1 MSFNEF
7 KEYWVSS
14 GVGTILAVMLPN
26 QSKYQILWATTSI
39 PSFAGSRESIDYS
52 TTTNS
57 TITKIPGKK
66 TTNEVEVEIAWNRDT
81 INLANEICDQDL
93 KYAVIDLN
101 DFTGWE
107 FVANASYRMAD
118 VAPDS
123 AKQMV
128 LQLTVKSV
136 ESYASVD
143 FYDLY
148 MDTITFGELPQVVHL
163 SLSKDATNGKTYK
176 VVTEPSSATATA
188 NPSAS
193 TIATA
198 SLATGTLTIKP
209 VAVGDTTIVV
219 SASATDYA
227 SAKREILVIVEA

>member
-14 GVGTILAVMLPN
+14 GVGTVLAVMLPG

-39 PSFAGSRESIDYS
+39 PSFSGSRESIDYS
-52 TTTNS
+52 TTSNETV
-57 TITKIPGKK
+57 TKIPGKR

-81 INLANEICDQDL
+81 INLANKIADQDL
-93 KYAVIDLN
+93 QYAVIDLN

-136 ESYASVD
+136 ESYATVD
-143 FYDLY
+143 FYDTY
-148 MDTITFGELPQVVHL
+148 MDTIVFGELPQVVHL
-163 SLSKDATNGKTYK
+163 SLANDTNGKKYK
-176 VVTEPSSATATA
+176 VVTTPSEASATAKSNAESVATA
-188 NPSAS
+188 LLTDGIL
-193 TIATA
+193 TITPIEKNDTTITISATA
-198 SLATGTLTIKP
+198 SN
-209 VAVGDTTIVV
+209 
-219 SASATDYA
+219 YA
-227 SAKREILVIVEA
+227 SAEREILVIVED

>member
-14 GVGTILAVMLPN
+14 GVGTILAVMLPG
-26 QSKYQILWATTSI
+26 QEKYQILWATTSI

-81 INLANEICDQDL
+81 INLANEIADQDL
-93 KYAVIDLN
+93 QYAVIDLN

-118 VAPDS
+118 VSPDS

-128 LQLTVKSV
+128 LQLTIKSI
-136 ESYASVD
+136 ENHASVN
-143 FYDLY
+143 FYDFY
-148 MDTITFGELPQVVHL
+148 MDTIVFGELPQVVHL
-163 SLSKDATNGKTYK
+163 SMTTDATTGKKYK
-176 VVTEPSSATATA
+176 VVTEPSTASPTASATDNAVATASLSSGTLTITPLKAGDTTVIVSATAT
-188 NPSAS
+188 N
-193 TIATA
+193 
-198 SLATGTLTIKP
+198 
-209 VAVGDTTIVV
+209 
-219 SASATDYA
+219 YA

>member
-1 MSFNEF
+1 MSFNDF

-66 TTNEVEVEIAWNRDT
+66 TTNEVEVEIAWYRDT

-93 KYAVIDLN
+93 KY
-101 DFTGWE
+101 
-107 FVANASYRMAD
+107 VANASYRMAD

>member
-81 INLANEICDQDL
+81 INLANEIADQDL
-93 KYAVIDLN
+93 QYAVIDLN

-128 LQLTVKSV
+128 LQLTIKSV
-136 ESYASVD
+136 ESYATVD
-143 FYDLY
+143 FYDTY

-163 SLSKDATNGKTYK
+163 SLSKDATNGKIYK
-176 VVTEPSSATATA
+176 VVTEPSSAKATA
-188 NPSAS
+188 KSNADSV
-193 TIATA
+193 ATA
-198 SLATGTLTIKP
+198 SLVSGTLTIKP
-209 VAVGDTTIVV
+209 VAVDDTTIVV
-219 SASATDYA
+219 SASANNYA
-227 SAKREILVIVEA
+227 SAKREILVIVEE

>member
-14 GVGTILAVMLPN
+14 GVGTILAVMKPGE
-26 QSKYQILWATTSI
+26 SKYQILWATTSI

-52 TTTNS
+52 TTSNA
-57 TITKIPGKK
+57 TISKIPGKK
-66 TTNEVEVEIAWNRDT
+66 TTNEVEVNIAWNRDT

-93 KYAVIDLN
+93 QYAVIDLN

-118 VAPDS
+118 VSPDS
-123 AKQMV
+123 AKEMV

-136 ESYASVD
+136 ENYATVD
-143 FYDLY
+143 FYDTY
-148 MDTITFGELPQVVHL
+148 MDTIVFGELPQVVHL
-163 SLSKDATNGKTYK
+163 SMTSDATNGKTYK
-176 VVTEPSSATATA
+176 VVTEPSGASATATS
-188 NPSAS
+188 SAS

-198 SLATGTLTIKP
+198 SITSGTLTIKP
-209 VAVGDTTIVV
+209 IAVGDTTVVV
-219 SASATDYA
+219 SASSTGYA
-227 SAKREILVIVEA
+227 SANREILVIVEA

>member
-14 GVGTILAVMLPN
+14 GVGTILAVMLPG

-52 TTTNS
+52 TTSNE

-93 KYAVIDLN
+93 QYAVIDLN

-136 ESYASVD
+136 ESYATVD
-143 FYDLY
+143 FYDMY
-148 MDTITFGELPQVVHL
+148 MDTIVFGELPQVVHL
-163 SLSKDATNGKTYK
+163 SLANDKTSGKKYK
-176 VVTEPSSATATA
+176 VITEPSVATTTAT
-188 NPSAS
+188 SSSS

-198 SLATGTLTIKP
+198 SIASETLTITP
-209 VAVGDTTIVV
+209 VAVGSTTIVV
-219 SASATDYA
+219 SASASEYA
-227 SAKREILVIVEA
+227 SAKREILVIVEQ

>member
-14 GVGTILAVMLPN
+14 GVGTILAVMLPG
-26 QSKYQILWATTSI
+26 QTKYQILWATTSI

-93 KYAVIDLN
+93 QYAVIDLN

-128 LQLTVKSV
+128 LQLTVKNV
-136 ESYASVD
+136 ESYATVN

-148 MDTITFGELPQVVHL
+148 MDTIVFSELPQVVHL
-163 SLSKDATNGKTYK
+163 SLVGDATSGKTYK
-176 VVTEPSSATATA
+176 VVTEPSTATSTASATDSAIASATL
-188 NPSAS
+188 SQ
-193 TIATA
+193 
-198 SLATGTLTIKP
+198 GTLTIKP
-209 VAVGDTTIVV
+209 TKVGSTTIVV
-219 SASATDYA
+219 SATASGYA
-227 SAKREILVIVEA
+227 SAKREILVIVEE